1 MQFNIFKEKLDAA
14 LPTYIA
20 TYAIEA
26 GLPLTSAK
34 EFVLTYLTAP
44 ANITSVPGVTAAV
57 LEGAVIGTR
66 WAYSESLKW
75 VWITSI
81 PFGVCAIIAC
91 LFIGDIGKYMTNR
104 VAAKL
109 M

>member
-20 TYAIEA
+20 KYAIEA
-26 GLPLTSAK
+26 GLPLTSAQD
-34 EFVLTYLTAP
+34 FVLTYLTAP
-44 ANITSVPGVTAAV
+44 TNITSVPGVTAAV

-66 WAYSESLKW
+66 WAYAESLKW

-91 LFIGDIGKYMTNR
+91 FFIGDIGKYMTNR

>member
-1 MQFNIFKEKLDAA
+1 
-14 LPTYIA
+14 
-20 TYAIEA
+20 
-26 GLPLTSAK
+26 LPLKEAE
-34 EFVLTYLTAP
+34 EFVVTYLTAP
-44 ANITSVPGVTAAV
+44 TKLASVPGVNAAV

-75 VWITSI
+75 VWISSI